1 MVLFYNGGLK
11 LLKMREETVNQYPE
25 TERKLLSDN
34 LQLQEQLVQELEKV
48 ASSEKEKALV
58 NKQFVSDGFFPYY
71 TKQKIKILFLGKESL
86 GLGGLDYV
94 DTMMNAVK
102 TNNPRARGSKWTNN
116 KDPFWSKIL
125 YTAYGLNNGFCDCK
139 DMPRASEIGLHRFA
153 VDGGISF
160 AVMNFSKFDNY
171 NPRKPYSADYKTMW
185 KYREMV
191 ERTGR
196 NWYEEQIDLLNPD
209 VIISMNIANFV
220 LKAFKIDSWNS
231 LFDNDSNSPGI
242 PYVNIGYLPVK
253 GRKIPLINTKH
264 FSYPGKSF
272 KKYYYVPIVR
282 SMNEC
287 FKIQP

>member
-1 MVLFYNGGLK
+1 MEI
-11 LLKMREETVNQYPE
+11 REETRNQYPE

-48 ASSEKEKALV
+48 ASNKEEKNLV
-58 NKQFVSDGFFPYY
+58 ETRFVSDGFFPYY

-86 GLGGLDYV
+86 GLRKGLQRSDYV
-94 DTMMNAVK
+94 ETMMRAVK

-125 YTAYGLNNGFCDCK
+125 YTAYGLNNGFCDRK

-160 AVMNFSKFDNY
+160 AVMNFSKFDNFDND
-171 NPRKPYSADYKTMW
+171 NPEKSYSADYETMW
-185 KYREMV
+185 KYREML

-196 NWYEEQIDLLNPD
+196 NWHEEQIDLLNPD
-209 VIISMNIANFV
+209 VIISMNIPNFL

-231 LFDNDSNSPGI
+231 LFDSDSNSHGI
-242 PYVNIGYLPVK
+242 PCVRIGYLPVK
-253 GRKIPLINTKH
+253 GRRIPLIDTSH
-264 FSYPGKSF
+264 FSAPRKSF
-272 KKYYYVPIVR
+272 KKDYYVPIVR
-282 SMNEC
+282 SMKEC